1 VRRYHVE
8 LTKVS
13 TGRVSGVVKRN
24 GLVIHN
30 AEFDEFSEAARDARE
45 AAKHHTVS
53 LGEAFS
59 DDDIYVA
66 LTTQRR

>member
-13 TGRVSGVVKRN
+13 IGRVSGVVTRN

-30 AEFDEFSEAARDARE
+30 AVSDEFGEAARAARE
-45 AAKHHTVS
+45 AAKRHAVS

-59 DDDIYVA
+59 DDDVYVE